1 MAAMSLKR
9 SGGTS
14 RLRNWFLA
22 ALLLAPIPTQ
32 SQEPTARVSV
42 ILTDFNDAR
51 IVNATF
57 IFKNRS
63 KVEFAAKS
71 QDDGTYT
78 IDLRPGVYTMRARSR
93 GFCTMRRGE
102 FRLTDRG
109 SVQFESQMWVCP
121 SDMRFVAYV
130 ELEER
135 PGTRLKPLVL

>member
-32 SQEPTARVSV
+32 SQEPTARDGV
-42 ILTDFNDAR
+42 ILTDFYDAR

-63 KVEFAAKS
+63 IAAKS

-109 SVQFESQMWVCP
+109 SVQFESQMWACP